1 MAERSGSSQG
11 VQHGFSLIE
20 LAIAL
25 AMVAILASMA
35 TPAVEQLRARF
46 QVAEAARSL
55 LAAFHLARSTA
66 ASRGQATS
74 LCPVDAAGTCVG
86 GGLAAGGWRVR
97 IEPTAGVPPPPEGLL
112 QALTQLPTGVA
123 LYANRASVTFWP
135 QARAGATATFVLCAA
150 TSSTRPSAV
159 IVSQT
164 GRPRISD
171 RAADGSALR
180 CP

>member
-1 MAERSGSSQG
+1 MAERNGSSQE

-25 AMVAILASMA
+25 AMAAILASMA
-35 TPAVEQLRARF
+35 APAVEQLRARL
-46 QVAEAARSL
+46 QVAGAARAL

-66 ASRGQATS
+66 ASRGQAMS
-74 LCPVDAAGTCVG
+74 LCQVDATGICVG
-86 GGLAAGGWRVR
+86 GGLAASGWRVR
-97 IEPTAGVPPPPEGLL
+97 IEPIAGVPPPPEGLL
-112 QALTQLPTGVA
+112 QTLTQLPPSVT
-123 LYANRASVTFWP
+123 LYANRSSVTFWP
-135 QARAGATATFVLCAA
+135 QARAGATATFVLCPTLAV
-150 TSSTRPSAV
+150 TRPSAV

>member
-11 VQHGFSLIE
+11 VQHGVSLIE

-25 AMVAILASMA
+25 AMVGILAGLVA
-35 TPAVEQLRARF
+35 PAVGQLRARS
-46 QVAEAARSL
+46 QLSESARAL
-55 LAAFHLARSTA
+55 LSAFHLARSTA
-66 ASRGQATS
+66 ASRGQPVS
-74 LCPVDAAGTCVG
+74 LCATDAAGNCVG

-97 IEPTAGVPPPPEGLL
+97 LEPVTGVPPPPEGLL
-112 QALTQLPTGVA
+112 QTSTQLPSAIRVH
-123 LYANRASVTFWP
+123 ANRASVVFWP
-135 QARAGATATFVLCAA
+135 QPRAGATATFLLCATDGAA
-150 TSSTRPSAV
+150 TPSAV